1 MVHLET
7 FINKKVYASLKFV
20 KIPLVSYKQES
31 MEFLPESSKKCKL
44 ILVDDHQMFLDGL
57 DSILSSHAEF
67 QIVAT
72 AKDGWQAL
80 IEIEQHQP
88 DVVLTDLNMPEMDGL
103 ELVKRTKE
111 KFPEIKI
118 LVLSMMKDKETVSNI
133 MEVEAEGFILKDSNK
148 ADLIK
153 AINAVHQGGTYY
165 SNEIMNIMLSKYQ
178 KRIKQDEARHSL
190 TTRELEILKLIG
202 QELTSEKIADK
213 LFISSRTVET
223 HRKNMLAKTNSTTL
237 IGLLKYAIRNQL
249 VTFQ

>member
-1 MVHLET
+1 MERET
-7 FINKKVYASLKFV
+7 
-20 KIPLVSYKQES
+20 
-31 MEFLPESSKKCKL
+31 MEFQPEAEKKCRLVL
-44 ILVDDHQMFLDGL
+44 IDDHQMFLDGL
-57 DSILSSHAEF
+57 ELILSSQTAF

-72 AKDGWQAL
+72 ARDGWQGL
-80 IEIEQHQP
+80 IEIEEHKP

-103 ELVKRTKE
+103 ELVRRVKA

-153 AINAVHQGGTYY
+153 AINAVYQGGTYY

-178 KRIKQDEARHSL
+178 KRIKQDEAKHSL

-237 IGLLKYAIRNQL
+237 IGLLKYAIRNEL